1 MVWFKQ
7 KKSVTCLQAQL
18 EKKNEIKIHF
28 KLTLKGF
35 YSTFVTFL
43 Q

>member
-7 KKSVTCLQAQL
+7 KKSVTCLQAQI